1 MNERTLKRGPT
12 APPVVVRALAAILL
26 ACPLAAAAP
35 AAAEP
40 PTPSTP
46 SSAAASP
53 APPSPSEYTT
63 GALCSPPTPGYSG
76 CLGLRL
82 FAHRPLAHP
91 GARAVAPAA
100 PAPSTHAT
108 TSTALVEG
116 VPPGAAV
123 ERTTPVEGS
132 LAPSDLIGAYGLR
145 GATPPTAQTIAL
157 VDAYDAPTIASDLE
171 AFSARFAL
179 PACSEANGCFRK
191 VNQRGAR
198 SPLPPSG
205 GAEERGWAQETATD
219 VEVAH
224 GVCPACRILLVEAES
239 NANSSLYA
247 AELTAASLGANEISN
262 SWGGEEP
269 SVENSAFDHPG
280 VVITA
285 SAGDDGYLDWLSGEA
300 SSAAEYPASSPHVIA
315 VGGTRLKLNA
325 SSRAWERETVWN
337 DGGWR
342 NGLPEGFGAGGG
354 GCSASF
360 AADPWQQ
367 GVADWSAVGCG
378 SHRAVADVSADADP
392 YTGVAV
398 YDSTEY
404 EGSRGWTMIGGT
416 SVAAPIIASAFALAG
431 GSHGVA
437 YPAQTLY
444 ENERAAAAT
453 LHDVTVGSNG
463 ECRKRVSPETGEARC
478 ATEELARSCS
488 GQAICLAGTG
498 YDGPSGVGTPAG
510 INALL
515 PLSEHVGE
523 VAGGGEAPGLS
534 GISSS
539 GSGSTGSTSSGTSP
553 APTSP
558 AGATSTGS
566 TAAQA
571 PSLSAT
577 AGVSAS
583 PARVPVISAL
593 RLTRAARAAT
603 ARRGARLSQLT
614 FAFDASAA
622 TRVRVILAKLVRVNG
637 RARWQTVTGP
647 STFPAR
653 RGAQTHRMRGRRT
666 LASGRYRLELK
677 VAGDSTRSLTFGVG

>member
-1 MNERTLKRGPT
+1 MHERTLKRGPD
-12 APPVVVRALAAILL
+12 APQAVVRALAAAVLTW
-26 ACPLAAAAP
+26 ALAAAAP
-35 AAAEP
+35 AGAAP
-40 PTPSTP
+40 AT
-46 SSAAASP
+46 SS
-53 APPSPSEYTT
+53 PPSPSEYTT
-63 GALCSPPTPGYSG
+63 SALCSAPTPGYSG

-91 GARAVAPAA
+91 GARAVVPSAPVTG
-100 PAPSTHAT
+100 PQAT
-108 TSTALVEG
+108 TSSVLVEG

-132 LAPSDLIGAYGLR
+132 LAPSDILGAYGLG
-145 GATPPTAQTIAL
+145 GAKPPTPQTIAL

-171 AFSARFAL
+171 VFSARFGLA
-179 PACSEANGCFRK
+179 ACNEANGCFSK

-205 GAEERGWAQETATD
+205 GAEERGWAQEIATD
-219 VEVAH
+219 VELAH
-224 GVCPACRILLVEAES
+224 GICPACRLLLVEAES

-269 SVENSAFDHPG
+269 SVDSPAFDHPG

-285 SAGDDGYLDWLSGEA
+285 SAGDDGYLDWLSGEP

-325 SSRAWERETVWN
+325 TSRAWERETVWN

-360 AADPWQQ
+360 AAGAWQQ
-367 GVADWSAVGCG
+367 SVADWPAVGCG
-378 SHRAVADVSADADP
+378 SRRAVADVSADADP

-416 SVAAPIIASAFALAG
+416 SVAAPIVASAFALAG
-431 GSHGVA
+431 GGRGVA

-444 ENERAAAAT
+444 ENERGAPAM

-463 ECRKRVSPETGEARC
+463 QCRKRVSAETGEARC
-478 ATEELARSCS
+478 TTEELARSCAA
-488 GQAICLAGTG
+488 QAICLAGLG

-510 INALL
+510 IDALL
-515 PLSEHVGE
+515 PLNEHVDE
-523 VAGGGEAPGLS
+523 ASGGSGEAPGLS
-534 GISSS
+534 GVSSS
-539 GSGSTGSTSSGTSP
+539 GSGSTGSTPTGGGSQAPPASSGAPSSGSAAGAATSP
-553 APTSP
+553 N
-558 AGATSTGS
+558 AT
-566 TAAQA
+566 
-571 PSLSAT
+571 P
-577 AGVSAS
+577 GVSS
-583 PARVPVISAL
+583 RPRVPVISAL

-603 ARRGARLSQLT
+603 AHRRARLSELS

-622 TRVRVILAKLVRVNG
+622 VRARVALAKLVHVHG
-637 RARWQTVTGP
+637 RARWQTVAGP
-647 STFPAR
+647 STILAR
-653 RGAQTHRMRGRRT
+653 RGGQTHRMRGTRT
-666 LASGRYRLELK
+666 LAAGRYRLELT
-677 VAGDSTRSLTFGVG
+677 VAGGSTRSLTFTVG

>member
-1 MNERTLKRGPT
+1 MDERRLKRGPN
-12 APPVVVRALAAILL
+12 APQAVVRALAAAVLGW
-26 ACPLAAAAP
+26 ALAAAAP
-35 AAAEP
+35 AAAA
-40 PTPSTP
+40 PSTP
-46 SSAAASP
+46 SSPSP
-53 APPSPSEYTT
+53 AEYTT
-63 GALCSPPTPGYSG
+63 SALCSPPAPGFSG

-91 GARAVAPAA
+91 GARAVAPSS
-100 PAPSTHAT
+100 PATGTRAT
-108 TSTALVEG
+108 TSSALVEG

-132 LAPSDLIGAYGLR
+132 LAPSDILGAYGL
-145 GATPPTAQTIAL
+145 GSATPPTPQTIAL

-171 AFSARFAL
+171 VFSARFGLA
-179 PACSEANGCFRK
+179 ACNEANGCFRK

-219 VEVAH
+219 VELAH
-224 GVCPACRILLVEAES
+224 GICPACRILLVEAES

-269 SVENSAFDHPG
+269 SVDSPAFDQPG

-285 SAGDDGYLDWLSGEA
+285 SAGDDGYLDWLSGA
-300 SSAAEYPASSPHVIA
+300 RSSAAEYPASSPHVIA

-325 SSRAWERETVWN
+325 TSRAWERETVWN

-360 AADPWQQ
+360 AADAWQQ
-367 GVADWSAVGCG
+367 SVADWSAVGCG
-378 SHRAVADVSADADP
+378 SRRAVADVSADADP

-431 GSHGVA
+431 GSHGAA

-444 ENERAAAAT
+444 ENEQAASAT
-453 LHDVTVGSNG
+453 LHDVTIGSNG
-463 ECRKRVSPETGEARC
+463 ECRKRVNAETGEARC
-478 ATEELARSCS
+478 ASEELARSCA
-488 GQAICLAGTG
+488 GQAICLAGLG
-498 YDGPSGVGTPAG
+498 YDGPSGVGTLAG
-510 INALL
+510 IDALL
-515 PLSEHVGE
+515 PLGEHVGE
-523 VAGGGEAPGLS
+523 ATGGPGEAPGLS
-534 GISSS
+534 GVSSS
-539 GSGSTGSTSSGTSP
+539 GSGSSGSTPSGDGQAPAPTAGVTSSGPP
-553 APTSP
+553 A
-558 AGATSTGS
+558 S
-566 TAAQA
+566 TA
-571 PSLSAT
+571 PSPNVT
-577 AGVSAS
+577 PGVSAT
-583 PARVPVISAL
+583 PPRAAVIGAL

-603 ARRGARLSQLT
+603 ARRRTRLSQLT

-622 TRVRVILAKLVRVNG
+622 TRVRVTVAKLVRVHG
-637 RARWQTVTGP
+637 RARWQTVAGP
-647 STFPAR
+647 STILAK
-653 RGAQTHRMRGRRT
+653 RGGQTHRMRGTRT
-666 LASGRYRLELK
+666 LAVGRYRLKLT
-677 VAGDSTRSLTFGVG
+677 VAGGSTRSLTFTVG

>member
-1 MNERTLKRGPT
+1 MNERTLKPGPC
-12 APPVVVRALAAILL
+12 APHVVVRALAAILL

-35 AAAEP
+35 AAAA
-40 PTPSTP
+40 PTSPSLP
-46 SSAAASP
+46 SL

-63 GALCSPPTPGYSG
+63 STLCPPPTPGYSG

-100 PAPSTHAT
+100 PATATQAT
-108 TSTALVEG
+108 TSSGLVEG

-132 LAPSDLIGAYGLR
+132 LAPSDVRGAYGLT
-145 GATPPTAQTIAL
+145 GATPPTPQTIAL

-171 AFSARFAL
+171 VFSARFGL
-179 PACSEANGCFRK
+179 PACNEANGCLRK

-205 GAEERGWAQETATD
+205 GPEERGWAQETATD

-247 AELTAASLGANEISN
+247 AELTAAALGANEISN

-269 SVENSAFDHPG
+269 SVENRAFDHPG

-285 SAGDDGYLDWLSGEA
+285 SAGDNGYLDWLSGKA

-325 SSRAWERETVWN
+325 TSRAWERETVWN

-360 AADPWQQ
+360 AADAWQQ
-367 GVADWSAVGCG
+367 SVADWSTVGCG
-378 SHRAVADVSADADP
+378 SGRAVADVSADADP

-404 EGSRGWTMIGGT
+404 EGSRGWAMIGGT
-416 SVAAPIIASAFALAG
+416 SVAAPIVASAFALAG

-444 ENERAAAAT
+444 ENEHAASTT
-453 LHDVTVGSNG
+453 LHDITAGSNG
-463 ECRKRVSPETGEARC
+463 ECHRRVSPETGEARC
-478 ATEELARSCS
+478 TAEELARSCS
-488 GQAICLAGTG
+488 GQAICLAGPG
-498 YDGPSGVGTPAG
+498 YDGASGVGTPAG

-515 PLSEHVGE
+515 PPGEHVGE
-523 VAGGGEAPGLS
+523 APGGEAPALS

-539 GSGSTGSTSSGTSP
+539 GSGSAGGSSSGGSPQAPASSTGATSSGSAAGVTPSANVTP
-553 APTSP
+553 A
-558 AGATSTGS
+558 
-566 TAAQA
+566 
-571 PSLSAT
+571 
-577 AGVSAS
+577 VSAS
-583 PARVPVISAL
+583 PPRVLVIGAL

-603 ARRGARLSQLT
+603 AHPSMRLSQLT

-622 TRVRVILAKLVRVNG
+622 ARVRVVLAKLVHVRGRV
-637 RARWQTVTGP
+637 RWQTVAGP
-647 STFPAR
+647 STFLAK
-653 RGAQTHRMRGRRT
+653 RGGQTHRMRGTRT
-666 LASGRYRLELK
+666 LAAGRYSIELT
-677 VAGDSTRSLTFGVG
+677 VAGGSTRSLAFGVG